1 MAHTRKIGLA
11 LAAFFVLALGAP
23 EARADTFTFGG
34 NVSANDPVRLFS
46 FTVTNASLV
55 TATLSANF
63 DPALSLFDGA
73 GDLLNIAVD
82 EDGIGPPFVAM
93 LDDGFMPAGVT
104 LAPGT
109 YFLGVSPLPLLPGDN
124 LSEGFFFATDQF
136 GFPLTFADFGFTSG
150 SFTLTISGAGVT
162 QAGTAPVPEP
172 ATLVLLGTG
181 LAGAAAARR
190 RKRRA
195 AAGIK

>member
-1 MAHTRKIGLA
+1 MARTRIIGLT
-11 LAAFFVLALGAP
+11 LAAFFVLALAAP

-34 NVSANDPVRLFS
+34 NVTANDPVRLFS

-55 TATLSANF
+55 TATLNASF

-93 LDDGFMPAGVT
+93 LDDEFMPVGVM

-109 YFLGVSPLPLLPGDN
+109 YFLSVTPLPLLPGDN
-124 LSEGFFFATDQF
+124 LREGFFFATDQF